1 MLNKEKPHD
10 RHSPERSQIQPEY
23 LSIDTYTSRQLS
35 LISIYKTCI
44 INKNSTNIAGEATV
58 MAAFLV
64 SDYNKS
70 NDDNILYLFGSLFKS
85 WASLKATVS
94 VLHFLLLRFSKRVSL

>member
-1 MLNKEKPHD
+1 
-10 RHSPERSQIQPEY
+10 
-23 LSIDTYTSRQLS
+23 
-35 LISIYKTCI
+35 
-44 INKNSTNIAGEATV
+44 
-58 MAAFLV
+58 MAAFLI

-70 NDDNILYLFGSLFKS
+70 NDDNILYLFGSLSKS